1 MCYFYAWL
9 LTNLGC
15 KNVEVSSAVGPAN
28 ELALVLGG
36 DPGVLG
42 DPDHR
47 GGKPVGVEA
56 EPVKCLT
63 LLLAVAFT

>member
-1 MCYFYAWL
+1 M

-15 KNVEVSSAVGPAN
+15 KDVEVSGAVGPAN

-47 GGKPVGVEA
+47 GGKTVGVEA
-56 EPVKCLT
+56 EPIKRLT
-63 LLLAVAFT
+63 LLLAVTFS